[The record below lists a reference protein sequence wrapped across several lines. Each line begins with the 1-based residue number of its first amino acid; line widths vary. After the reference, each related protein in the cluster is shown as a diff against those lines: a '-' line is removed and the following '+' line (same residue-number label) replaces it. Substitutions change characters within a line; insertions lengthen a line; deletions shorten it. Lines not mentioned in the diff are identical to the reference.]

1 MEEQKEIQKQ
11 FRQQQ
16 EKYVYYLIA
25 LCVAAIAFAIHQTT
39 DKHLSYSQIPLA
51 TAVLNWGI
59 SIYSGL
65 KFTSSSID
73 FLYTNNEYFEI
84 LQGRNE
90 ITGNNPYKIQV
101 GKETFEKIMKDK
113 IHNVQK
119 FGNWQ
124 NRCFYIGSIAFIV
137 WHVIEMYVSL
147 SPRFVSPRTVRSGQ
161 CLN

>member
-1 MEEQKEIQKQ
+1 MEEQKELQKQ

-25 LCVAAIAFAIHQTT
+25 LCVAATAFAIHQTT
-39 DKHLSYSQIPLA
+39 GKFLRYSQIPLGF
-51 TAVLNWGI
+51 AVVSWGI

-65 KFTSSSID
+65 RFVSRSLD
-73 FLYTNNEYFEI
+73 FLYTNNEYFEV

-101 GKETFEKIMKDK
+101 GKETLEKIMKEK
-113 IHNVQK
+113 IENVQK

-124 NRCFYIGSIAFIV
+124 NKCFYIGSVAFII
-137 WHVIEMYVSL
+137 WHVIEMYL
-147 SPRFVSPRTVRSGQ
+147 SKV
-161 CLN
+161 